1 MFYSIL
7 RLQLLFKEPKVLELL
22 RDSLHRTPFNQ
33 LSQLASTDLDK
44 ECNFM
49 SKNYYF
55 FLLKSLHVIIKR
67 LKGTSYAINKH
78 TSNSG

>member
-22 RDSLHRTPFNQ
+22 RGSLHKTPFNQ

-49 SKNYYF
+49 SKNPF
-55 FLLKSLHVIIKR
+55 CFLKSPHVIIKR

-78 TSNSG
+78 TSNNG